1 MKKLLTIYGVVI
13 FTLFVSTQAFATFV
27 YTKHSIFGQGSEG
40 NKYALSGYDSISYF
54 TENKAVKGNKKY
66 MLNYQDAIWLFSSAE
81 NRDTFM
87 ENPQEYAPQYGGHCA
102 WREAQDGV
110 EVYGDPKIWTVR
122 GGKLYLNYNKKVNNL
137 WAKDIPGF
145 IKKADVFWLAEFDR
159 LN

>member
-1 MKKLLTIYGVVI
+1 MRKLLTIYSATI
-13 FTLFVSTQAFATFV
+13 FAIFISTQAFAAFV

-40 NKYALSGYDSISYF
+40 NKHALSGYDSVSYF

-66 MLNYQDAIWLFSSAE
+66 MFHYQDATWLFSSAK
-81 NRDTFM
+81 NRDVFM
-87 ENPQEYAPQYGGHCA
+87 GNPQKYAPQYGGHCA

-110 EVYGDPKIWTVR
+110 EVYGNPKIWTVR
-122 GGKLYLNYNKKVNNL
+122 DNKLYLNYNKEVNNL

-145 IKKADVFWLAEFDR
+145 IKKANTFWLAEFDS